1 MATQWALVWAGL
13 AVVALAAPARALS
26 VSDGR
31 RPLRQPRGIDVT
43 TALLLEYYQQLP
55 ERREGESSKAW
66 ATRLD
71 DGLKKF
77 KANVSGRYSEGT
89 LQRLA
94 DHPSSQTRRAALLA
108 LHHIGTMAS
117 NEALAARL
125 RDEEL
130 QVRQMAADALW
141 AVWFRAD
148 TEANNK
154 ELQTALQQTD
164 PKKGVAALTALI
176 RKAPGQTALQQT
188 DPKKGVAALT
198 ALIRKAPGFAEAY
211 NQRAILYFQAA
222 EYDKCAADCEKALEL
237 NKQHFGAAAGLGRCY
252 LRLRLPQ
259 PALKAFRT
267 AYEINPNLEGV
278 QDAIRDLESI
288 LRGEGK

>member
-1 MATQWALVWAGL
+1 MTRKATGQALLLTGL
-13 AVVALAAPARALS
+13 AAVVLAAPARAVP
-26 VSDGR
+26 VSGGR
-31 RPLRQPRGIDVT
+31 LPLAQSRGIDVS
-43 TALLLEYYQQLP
+43 TALLLEYYRQLP
-55 ERREGESSKAW
+55 ERRENEGARAW
-66 ATRLD
+66 AARMD
-71 DGLKKF
+71 EGLRQF
-77 KANVSGRYSEGT
+77 NANVSGRYREGT

-94 DHPSSQTRRAALLA
+94 DSPSPQARRAALLA
-108 LHHIGTMAS
+108 LHYLGTMDS
-117 NEALAARL
+117 NAAVAARL
-125 RDEEL
+125 RDENA

-141 AVWFRAD
+141 AIWFRAGS
-148 TEANNK
+148 EADNK
-154 ELQTALQQTD
+154 DLQKALQQAD

-176 RKAPGQTALQQT
+176 RKAPQ
-188 DPKKGVAALT
+188 
-198 ALIRKAPGFAEAY
+198 FAEAY
-211 NQRAILYFQAA
+211 NQRAVLHFQMQ

-288 LRGEGK
+288 LRDEKK